1 MRFEVEP
8 SRVDERPIEGE
19 SPPDFARRAACDKA
33 IDVWSK
39 YPDRCVLGADT
50 VVEIKGGILG
60 KPTGTESAR
69 AMLQALSGREHQ
81 VHTGMALVVAGE
93 ARAVTDTARVRF
105 VELCD
110 DVISWYVATG
120 EPMDK
125 AGAYAIQGVGGL
137 LVAAVHGSP
146 QTVVGLPIHRLPELF
161 AEHSI
166 EFWRLLNRR
175 S

>member
-1 MRFEVEP
+1 MRFEFEP
-8 SRVDERPIEGE
+8 SRVEEKPIEGE

-33 IDVWSK
+33 IDVWSM

-50 VVEIKGGILG
+50 VVEINGGILG
-60 KPTGTESAR
+60 KPTG
-69 AMLQALSGREHQ
+69 
-81 VHTGMALVVAGE
+81 
-93 ARAVTDTARVRF
+93 TARVRF